1 MCRYVVGE
9 ITNWEVDT
17 TLREIKDVIF
27 KAFHPEDEA
36 TYNDIRFPSHEVVG
50 EALNYIAYQYGFR
63 DRVYKRLEVTKPW
76 RDDDGIAILV
86 QGFFNWLGSGV
97 VHFNDIEQFGY
108 SWDWV
113 KTVFNQEL
121 LDMRLE
127 QYVAEMNGS
136 PSHIYRNE
144 DW

>member
-1 MCRYVVGE
+1 M
-9 ITNWEVDT
+9 
-17 TLREIKDVIF
+17 
-27 KAFHPEDEA
+27 
-36 TYNDIRFPSHEVVG
+36 G

-76 RDDDGIAILV
+76 RDDDGIEILV
-86 QGFFNWLGSGV
+86 QSFFTWLGSGV
-97 VHFNDIEQFGY
+97 VHFNDLEQFGY